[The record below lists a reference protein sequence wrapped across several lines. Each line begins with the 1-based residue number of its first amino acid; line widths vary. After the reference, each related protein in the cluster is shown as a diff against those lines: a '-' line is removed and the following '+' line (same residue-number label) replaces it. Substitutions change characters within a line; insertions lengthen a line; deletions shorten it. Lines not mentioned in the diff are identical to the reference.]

1 MLGAYTAY
9 LRLFFA
15 RNLGAYYAFGWGMG
29 RGVCCWGSQQ
39 HDASHKTKVGR
50 IGHKHFGMGCSA
62 SLRARLVSH
71 LRRSGILCMRTQ
83 AFRVCVATR
92 VLEWILAARR
102 VPSGISALVFRC

>member
-1 MLGAYTAY
+1 MLGAFTAY

-29 RGVCCWGSQQ
+29 RGVCFWGSQQ

-62 SLRARLVSH
+62 SLRARLGSH
-71 LRRSGILCMRTQ
+71 LRRSGLFLQ
-83 AFRVCVATR
+83 WFPGLPAWANLFRAYGAGPMWR
-92 VLEWILAARR
+92 GELSRR
-102 VPSGISALVFRC
+102 